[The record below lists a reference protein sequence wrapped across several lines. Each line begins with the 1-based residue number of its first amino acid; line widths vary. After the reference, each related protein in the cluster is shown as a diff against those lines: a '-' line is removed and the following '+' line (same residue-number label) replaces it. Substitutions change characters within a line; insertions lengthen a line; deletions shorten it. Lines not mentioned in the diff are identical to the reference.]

1 MPQPRGKASGGS
13 WIQGKCE
20 GSEASWSPM
29 SSVLWVL
36 LLEGWEKRNKPDF
49 QPCFS
54 ITFLVWKSD
63 GQTFEPFPS
72 AAGPYFFFPNVSS

>member
-1 MPQPRGKASGGS
+1 
-13 WIQGKCE
+13 
-20 GSEASWSPM
+20 M

-72 AAGPYFFFPNVSS
+72 AAGPYFFFLMCLPNKFL